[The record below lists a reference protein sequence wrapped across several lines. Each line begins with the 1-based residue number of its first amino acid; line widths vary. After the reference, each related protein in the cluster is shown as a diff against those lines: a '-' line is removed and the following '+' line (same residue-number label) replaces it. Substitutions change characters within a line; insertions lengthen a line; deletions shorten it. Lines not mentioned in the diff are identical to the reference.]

1 MKKIVLVF
9 SVLLLL
15 CGCAKKNIAL
25 PEEGKDNYIVF
36 NDEVVNELIIRD
48 HNIAYYDNLYHVYM
62 NICNENNSD
71 VTYKSITIEY
81 YKDNVLIY
89 STFEDLNT
97 ISANKEKD
105 ISFDI
110 DINLVN
116 ANKVKY
122 SLTK

>member
-1 MKKIVLVF
+1 MKRIMLVF
-9 SVLLLL
+9 SILLLL
-15 CGCAKKNIAL
+15 CGCGKKNVISD
-25 PEEGKDNYIVF
+25 EELQNNYVIF
-36 NDEVVNELIIRD
+36 NDEVVNELIVRN

-62 NICNENNSD
+62 DICNENNSD
-71 VTYKSITIEY
+71 ITYQNMIIEY
-81 YKDNVLIY
+81 YKDDVLIY
-89 STFEDLNT
+89 STSEKLNT
-97 ISANKEKD
+97 ISANQDKN

>member
-1 MKKIVLVF
+1 MKRIMLVF

-15 CGCAKKNIAL
+15 CGCGKKNVIL
-25 PEEGKDNYIVF
+25 DEEQNNYVIF
-36 NDEVVNELIIRD
+36 NDEVVNELIVRN

-62 NICNENNSD
+62 DICNENNSD
-71 VTYKSITIEY
+71 ITYQNMIIEY
-81 YKDNVLIY
+81 YKDDVLIY
-89 STFEDLNT
+89 STSEKLNT
-97 ISANKEKD
+97 ISANQDKN

>member
-1 MKKIVLVF
+1 MKKIVLAF

-15 CGCAKKNIAL
+15 CGCGKKNIAL
-25 PEEGKDNYIVF
+25 PEEEKDNYI
-36 NDEVVNELIIRD
+36 VNELIIRD

>member
-15 CGCAKKNIAL
+15 CGCGKKNINL
-25 PEEGKDNYIVF
+25 PEEEKDNYIIF

-48 HNIAYYDNLYHVYM
+48 HNIACYDNLYHVYM

-71 VTYKSITIEY
+71 ITYKSITIEY
-81 YKDNVLIY
+81 YKDSILIY
-89 STFEDLNT
+89 STAEDLST
-97 ISANKEKD
+97 ISANQEKN